1 MAKIDIRFKDTFNKM
16 EEDFNGDFK
25 FVNGLGLIN
34 FDGKMWNFVSDNFL
48 ERNIADWLGDDFSPS
63 NVKKYYE
70 AYKMYNT
77 IDVYELNKNKSIIP
91 FTNGTFNIKTFT
103 FEENKWY
110 KNNYTTTGFK
120 FDYDEKAECPTFNK
134 YLDEVMKGDKELQ
147 AIIGEILGY
156 CLLDD
161 CRYER
166 AFILYGEGATGKSVL
181 LKTISDIWGSENCS
195 NVPFDRLNEPFMRAG
210 MYGKKINFSSELES
224 DLHNTAYFKAMVS
237 GEEIDAQF
245 KFKDVFKFKNT
256 AKMLFAMNNLPAIKD
271 KSSGTYRRL
280 VIIPFEKQF
289 SPIDRDVDLVDKILK
304 EKSGIINIAFNSLKK
319 LLETN
324 TFTYSKKS
332 ESILDEHKENNDT
345 VCLYMNEFYTNG
357 SEEDFAI
364 CSALYE
370 NFALYCKNNGFK
382 ALNNVNFFKRV
393 YKLFPNS
400 TKKRMRVNK
409 ELVYV
414 LDKIKAI

>member
-1 MAKIDIRFKDTFNKM
+1 MAKIDLSFKDTFNKM
-16 EEDFNGDFK
+16 EEFFNGNYK
-25 FVNGLGLIN
+25 FVNGLGLIKY
-34 FDGKMWNFVSDNFL
+34 DGKMWNFVSDNFL
-48 ERNIADWLGDDFSPS
+48 ERKIADWLGDDFSPY

-77 IDVYELNKNKSIIP
+77 IDVDKINKNKNIIP
-91 FTNGTFNIKTFT
+91 FTNGTFNIKTFI

-110 KNNYTTTGFK
+110 KDNYTTTGFK
-120 FDYDEKAECPTFNK
+120 FDYNEKAECPTFNK
-134 YLDEVMKGDKELQ
+134 YLDEVMKGDEELK

-181 LKTISDIWGSENCS
+181 LKTISEIWGSENCS

-256 AKMLFAMNNLPAIKD
+256 AKMLFAMNNLPAIRD
-271 KSSGTYRRL
+271 KSNGTYRRL
-280 VIIPFEKQF
+280 VIIPFERQF
-289 SPIDRDVDLVDKILK
+289 NPEDRDVDLINKILK
-304 EKSGIINIAFNSLKK
+304 EKSGIINIALNGLKR
-319 LLETN
+319 LLKN
-324 TFTYSKKS
+324 NNFTYSKKS
-332 ESILDEHKENNDT
+332 EDMLNEHKNNNDI
-345 VCLYMNEFYTNG
+345 VYLYMNEFYTDG
-357 SEEDFAI
+357 SEEDFVI
-364 CSALYE
+364 SSTLYE
-370 NFALYCKNNGFK
+370 NFVLYCRDNGFK
-382 ALNNVNFFKRV
+382 PLNNVNFFKRF

-400 TKKRMRVNK
+400 TKKRMRVDK
-409 ELVYV
+409 KLVYV
-414 LDKIKAI
+414 LDKIRCI

>member
-1 MAKIDIRFKDTFNKM
+1 MDKKEISFRDLFNIM
-16 EEDFNGDFK
+16 EEDFNGNFK
-25 FVNGLGLIN
+25 FVNGLGIIN

-48 ERNIADWLGDDFSPS
+48 ERKIADWLGDEFSPS
-63 NVKKYYE
+63 NVKKYYD

-77 IDVYELNKNKSIIP
+77 IDVYELNKDKNIIP
-91 FTNGTFNIKTFT
+91 FNNGTFNIKTFK
-103 FEENKWY
+103 FEKNKWY
-110 KNNYTTTGFK
+110 KENYTTTGFK
-120 FDYDEKAECPTFNK
+120 FYYNKKAECPTFNK
-134 YLDEVMKGDKELQ
+134 YLDEVMKGDEELK

-166 AFILYGEGATGKSVL
+166 AFILYGEGSTGKSVL
-181 LKTISDIWGSENCS
+181 LKTISDIWGRENCS

-256 AKMLFAMNNLPAIKD
+256 AKMLFAMNNLPAIRD
-271 KSSGTYRRL
+271 KSNGTYRRL
-280 VIIPFEKQF
+280 VIIPFERQF
-289 SPIDRDVDLVDKILK
+289 KPEDRDVDLIHKILK
-304 EKSGIINIAFNSLKK
+304 EKSGIINIALNGLKR
-319 LLETN
+319 LLEN
-324 TFTYSKKS
+324 NNFTYSKKS
-332 ESILDEHKENNDT
+332 EDLLNEHKKNNDT
-345 VCLYMNEFYTNG
+345 VYLYMNEFYTDG
-357 SEEDFAI
+357 AEEDFVV
-364 CSALYE
+364 CSVLYE

-382 ALNNVNFFKRV
+382 PLNNVNFFKRV

-400 TKKRMRVNK
+400 TKKRMRVDK